1 MENKQT
7 KSPFENIN
15 ELSQAKLT
23 FGKTA
28 ENLRKLKT
36 SLEGVQAKML
46 NKKKALLLAEKHRQ
60 DAQAVKE
67 ARVAEQAR
75 AEIEVKVEPV
85 KQEPIQAQAERK
97 PYVPKYQ
104 PREDFRR
111 NNNQGVGRQGAYNQ
125 NPRFNNSGR
134 PGGFGN
140 NRPGFGQNRPFGAQG
155 QQGQGGRPFNNQNRP
170 QFNRPMGQNGVG
182 IGGFKRKTEL
192 EPLPDFIKA
201 GQNRN
206 EKSKKDHEIQ
216 GERKTLSVKQKMRF
230 GIIEDD
236 YGNEER
242 MGSRKLKVKKTK
254 EPTTVAAQLTHAV
267 LTDENITVKD
277 FSETIS
283 RPVSEIIKKLM
294 DLGMMMTIN
303 SNIDLDTAELVA
315 SELGVTIER
324 KVQKTFEEQIKEAQV
339 DSEENLVARAP
350 IVTVMG
356 HVDHGKTSL
365 LDAIRKTNVI
375 AGEAGGITQSIGA
388 YSIKYNDNT
397 ITFIDTPGHAAFSN
411 MRKRGAQ
418 VTDVAILVVA
428 ANDGIMP
435 QTVEA
440 IKHIKDAN
448 VPMIVAINKIDLQDA
463 NIDRVKQQLTEHDVV
478 PEEWGGDTICVPIS
492 AKKGMNLD
500 KLIETILLVSEV
512 AELKA
517 NPNRD
522 ATGTVLEAKLD
533 KNRGS
538 VATLL
543 VQNGT
548 LKIGSTV
555 VAGVAVG
562 KIRAMFDDKGNSVKS
577 AGPSTPVSILGLD
590 DVPSAGDFFYQVDEK
605 MSRQIIEER
614 KNKIKQDRI
623 KKASTS
629 LDDFFARVDEDK
641 LKHLNIIV
649 KADVQGSAEAVEE
662 ALRELSNEEVRVCV
676 IGASAGGVTEND
688 VMMAESSDA
697 IIVVFNSKV
706 DARIDNECKRK
717 KIKIVSSKIIYEL
730 IEEIEKV
737 VKSMLTP
744 KYTEKPLGKAEVRA
758 VFKLSSGTIAGS
770 YVTTGKIERN
780 AKARVVR
787 NGEVLADGYIETL
800 KIQKDDKKEVGTSF
814 ECGIKVSNFT
824 AFNEGD
830 IIECYVLEEIAR

>member
-28 ENLRKLKT
+28 ENLRKLKI
-36 SLEGVQAKML
+36 SLEGVQTKML

-60 DAQAVKE
+60 DAKAVKD

-75 AEIEVKVEPV
+75 AEKLDIAIEPKVEPR
-85 KQEPIQAQAERK
+85 QEQAERK

-111 NNNQGVGRQGAYNQ
+111 SAAQGQGAGRQGGFNNQ
-125 NPRFNNSGR
+125 NPRFNNQR
-134 PGGFGN
+134 PGFNGA
-140 NRPGFGQNRPFGAQG
+140 RPGFGQNRPFGAQG
-155 QQGQGGRPFNNQNRP
+155 QQAGRPFNNQNRP
-170 QFNRPMGQNGVG
+170 QFNRPMGQAGM
-182 IGGFKRKTEL
+182 GGFKRKTEL

-206 EKSKKDHEIQ
+206 DKNKKDHEIQ

-303 SNIDLDTAELVA
+303 SNLDLDTAELVA

-388 YSIKYNDNT
+388 YSIKYNENV

-500 KLIETILLVSEV
+500 KLIETILLVAEV

-562 KIRAMFDDKGNSVKS
+562 KIRAMFDDKGNAIKS

-662 ALRELSNEEVRVCV
+662 ALKELSNEEVRVCV
-676 IGASAGGVTEND
+676 IGASAGAVTEND

-706 DARIDNECKRK
+706 DARLDNECKRK

-744 KYTEKPLGKAEVRA
+744 MYTEKPLGKAEVRA

-787 NGEVLADGYIETL
+787 KGEVLADGYIETL